1 MPEKRSITATIVGRK
16 LPGQRFGE
24 REEVHI
30 GIQRGRDVVDS
41 VPVTDADVQFD
52 LTLDLVVGEDGCA
65 DDFRGPYV
73 HGTRGARFL
82 YLSWGQIGADGAF
95 AMFGRVKLPLPALD
109 ADALARLKTGATPL
123 TAVAEL
129 SDARGRP
136 VTASL
141 RAPQLV
147 WEW

>member
-1 MPEKRSITATIVGRK
+1 MPEKLSITATIIGRK
-16 LPGQRFGE
+16 LPGQRFGG

-30 GIQRGRDVVDS
+30 GIQRGSEVVDS
-41 VPVTDADVQFD
+41 VPVADADVQFD
-52 LTLDLVVGEDGCA
+52 LTLDLLVGDGGGA
-65 DDFRGPYV
+65 DDFHGPYV

-82 YLSWGQIGADGAF
+82 YLSWGQIGADGEP
-95 AMFGRVKLPLPALD
+95 AMFARLKLPLPALD

-123 TAVAEL
+123 TAIAEL

>member
-1 MPEKRSITATIVGRK
+1 MPEKLSIPVRIVGRK

-24 REEVHI
+24 RQDVYV
-30 GIQRGRDVVDS
+30 GVQRGREVVER
-41 VPVTDADVQFD
+41 VPVTHADVQFD
-52 LTLDLVVGEDGCA
+52 LTLDLVVGEDGGA

-82 YLSWGQIGADGAF
+82 YLSWGQLSEDGAF

-109 ADALARLKTGATPL
+109 ADALTRLRAGDTPL
-123 TAVAEL
+123 TAIAEL

-136 VTASL
+136 VTAALHAS
-141 RAPQLV
+141 QLV